1 MQNRERTGFER
12 ICAATMKERI
22 LKTAGHGI
30 GRAGLALMTAETTRA
45 FRVLAVDD
53 EAGIREFVACALRQ
67 PGYEVRVAADGVEAL
82 QVAETQGPFDL
93 LVTDMMMPQMRGDE
107 LARRLRQ
114 AHPDLK
120 ILYLTGY
127 SGKLFEMRPLLWE
140 DEAFLEKPVGVQG
153 LLEAAALLLVGRVPA
168 PRAVRVRIPAARV
181 RLGDCVTNLDSLSV
195 NGGRI
200 QLVAG
205 VQVGS
210 TWPLVLELPS
220 DTVRVTVRVVS
231 CEQRDTIGSDV
242 FAAPVSFSVAFA
254 FVDLSPTARHLLHRV
269 ILDTTAASAPTI

>member
-1 MQNRERTGFER
+1 
-12 ICAATMKERI
+12 MKEQI
-22 LKTAGHGI
+22 LNTAGHDI
-30 GRAGLALMTAETTRA
+30 ARPELALMTAETTRP

-67 PGYEVRVAADGVEAL
+67 PGYEVRVAADGIEAL

-114 AHPDLK
+114 AHPGLK

-181 RLGDCVTNLDSLSV
+181 RFGDCLTTLDSVSV
-195 NGGRI
+195 NGGCI
-200 QLVAG
+200 QVLAG

-210 TWPLVLELPS
+210 TRTLVLEFPG

-231 CEQRDTIGSDV
+231 CERRDTSGSDAV
-242 FAAPVSFSVAFA
+242 AAPVSFSVAFA
-254 FVDLSPTARHLLHRV
+254 FVDLSPRARHVLHRV